1 MSDQLAGDIVKSLA
15 ELLKKRRAGRDAMVA
30 AQLKRNN
37 AAELAQNKATK
48 YWSPEAQAMVWG
60 TAQEA
65 AGMPTE
71 QPWGEQRVDTV
82 LPGASGVGEATWS
95 MKNEDLPTTGY
106 QTGKTTVDPTQ
117 VFQEYVDEFG
127 NTRDLPYA
135 DKLKIYNEGGQ
146 LGDKGLL
153 VAPPKKDV
161 KTDPISGQQFYS
173 NEYTGRGGTVT
184 PGPAEIEKMLL
195 SNNQPITDKNEQ
207 DILDKYYKSTI
218 GKQKEAEIDYGA
230 GTPLED
236 EDGNSFQA
244 FQKGNQYVR
253 SDGSIVENPK
263 KYYKQSER
271 TDSRKRGTF
280 IKDGVPEELFYD
292 NQGLTY
298 KEINGKMQQ
307 VTGYQP
313 YKAPPAGPK
322 QDKNP
327 GLFSEMFKD
336 QPHKISQWGQIY
348 DDVEKRM
355 RSKYN
360 MVDSS
365 GATWNVFNPLKTDTG
380 NRTGTAKKLV
390 LLGWFSESEM
400 DTLIQETPSQQKNAI
415 IGKMKLLGFNEYEL
429 KVYEEGNKIRKNMVN
444 PDVVEPVVEPKKKK
458 KKAWSY
464 SI

>member
-37 AAELAQNKATK
+37 AIELAQNKAAK

-82 LPGASGVGEATWS
+82 LPGAGGVGEATWS

-173 NEYTGRGGTVT
+173 NEYTGRGDQVVPNTQTV
-184 PGPAEIEKMLL
+184 ENIY
-195 SNNQPITDKNEQ
+195 NQTGMSPE
-207 DILDKYYKSTI
+207 DILKDYQLNVPI
-218 GKQKEAEIDYGA
+218 AGKQKTAFDLEESKKIDYGKSLDVLNNKNELIKA
-230 GTPLED
+230 FQVNNTFVD
-236 EDGNSFQA
+236 QDGNIIPNARPKPDKATTPSYKFQTW
-244 FQKGNQYVR
+244 N
-253 SDGSIVENPK
+253 
-263 KYYKQSER
+263 
-271 TDSRKRGTF
+271 
-280 IKDGVPEELFYD
+280 D
-292 NQGLTY
+292 NQ
-298 KEINGKMQQ
+298 
-307 VTGYQP
+307 TGESIIAQ
-313 YKAPPAGPK
+313 
-322 QDKNP
+322 
-327 GLFSEMFKD
+327 
-336 QPHKISQWGQIY
+336 
-348 DDVEKRM
+348 
-355 RSKYN
+355 
-360 MVDSS
+360 
-365 GATWNVFNPLKTDTG
+365 FNPQTNTTHRTDTG
-380 NRTGTAKKLV
+380 EQIDKSRFTMVSDSASKDVSSKGLFENASDEKWFYKVLTQESQFLGISDPLAEGDLWATANWAGDKNGFSPVGEKLNTAFPSLVNLTTIKKANASPEYRKKLEGSVIKKALNLQEGEWKLYQKYRDDINNRGYKLTGTKKSDPNYDAN
-390 LLGWFSESEM
+390 GM
-400 DTLIQETPSQQKNAI
+400 I
-415 IGKMKLLGFNEYEL
+415 IWST
-429 KVYEEGNKIRKNMVN
+429 GN
-444 PDVVEPVVEPKKKK
+444 
-458 KKAWSY
+458 
-464 SI
+464 